1 MHSRVK
7 KWGNSQGLRLSQE
20 LLRRANLSVGD
31 AVEITVVDEQIIVKK
46 ATPAPPSLA
55 ELLSRVPEAYE
66 AEEMDWG
73 GPVGREEW

>member
-31 AVEITVVDEQIIVKK
+31 AVEITVVDEQIVVKK
-46 ATPAPPSLA
+46 ATPPPPSLA
-55 ELLSRVPEAYE
+55 ELLSRVPEDYE